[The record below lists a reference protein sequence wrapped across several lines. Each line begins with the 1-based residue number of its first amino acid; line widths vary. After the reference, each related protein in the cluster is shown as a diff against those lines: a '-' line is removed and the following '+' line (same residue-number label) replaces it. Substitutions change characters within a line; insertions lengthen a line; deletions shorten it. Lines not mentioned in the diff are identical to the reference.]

1 MNAAIFQRL
10 ELLLG
15 QPPLAA
21 LAASRVI
28 VFGVGGVGS
37 WCAEALVRNG
47 VGTIT
52 IVDSDQIC
60 VTNVNRQLM
69 ATSANIGKVKVFE
82 LRDRLLAI
90 NPALSV
96 TALQKIY
103 DFDTADEFDLASFDY
118 VIDAIDSLSCKVELI
133 IRSLASGAV
142 LFSSLG
148 AGGRI
153 DASKIRTS
161 SIWDS
166 HACRLGHFVRKRLR
180 HRLPNRAAGVDFHC
194 VFSIETPVDP
204 FPSSIGCGTGACLCP
219 KTAAE
224 DSQLDPHEWCSLK
237 KQINGSA
244 VHITAT
250 FGMFLA
256 GLVVQDIVKKF
267 GHTADTAIQPV
278 ANAAAP
284 SEDDHGEEK

>member
-1 MNAAIFQRL
+1 MNAPIFQRL
-10 ELLLG
+10 ELLFG
-15 QPPLAA
+15 PDPLTA

-28 VFGVGGVGS
+28 VLGVGGVGS

-47 VGTIT
+47 VGHIT

-69 ATSANIGKVKVFE
+69 ATSGNIGKVKVFE

-90 NPALSV
+90 NPACSV

-103 DFDTADEFDLASFDY
+103 SFDTADEFDLAGYDY

-133 IRSLASGAV
+133 IRSLAAGAT

-148 AGGRI
+148 AGGRV
-153 DASKIRTS
+153 DPSKIRTA
-161 SIWDS
+161 SIWES
-166 HACRLGHFVRKRLR
+166 KVCRLGHFVRKRLR
-180 HRLPNRAAGVDFHC
+180 HRLPDRAKGVDFLC
-194 VFSIETPVDP
+194 VFSIENPVEP
-204 FPSSIGCGTGACLCP
+204 FPSSIGCGTGSCLCP
-219 KTAAE
+219 RKAAAE
-224 DSQLDPHEWCSLK
+224 SELDPHEWCSLK

-256 GLVVQDIVKKF
+256 GLVVQDVIQKC
-267 GHTADTAIQPV
+267 GPRPDTNISPPPFV
-278 ANAAAP
+278 SP
-284 SEDDHGEEK
+284 IPEDDHVQD